1 MLNATVGVQRVLG
14 RLHRPSPPR
23 IATATAVKARGRAAA
38 GQVRNGCSTVVAASR
53 LVPTRE
59 RTVVADRPAATPTRS
74 LLCRLGTE
82 RAVAVAVAGILL
94 GASLVS
100 VTAGHPAAA
109 TGASGSV
116 GSIGSTAG
124 TGGTGG
130 TTGAGTAPRIAIG
143 GGSDAQSSTPS
154 TGWRRQAT

>member
-23 IATATAVKARGRAAA
+23 IANATAVKARGRAAA

-53 LVPTRE
+53 LVPARE

-74 LLCRLGTE
+74 LMCRLGTE

-100 VTAGHPAAA
+100 VTAGHPATA
-109 TGASGSV
+109 TGA
-116 GSIGSTAG
+116 T
-124 TGGTGG
+124 G
-130 TTGAGTAPRIAIG
+130 TTDTTGT
-143 GGSDAQSSTPS
+143 
-154 TGWRRQAT
+154 